1 MIIILYSSFSLSGI
15 SFTKAYIQLVKRGKR
30 YHYENG
36 KRHHGVLKRSMVVCE
51 CAIDKCIIFNG
62 DREVMKRKF
71 MNGLLAA
78 AGAAVRSVPAANRG
92 EVNSR

>member
-1 MIIILYSSFSLSGI
+1 
-15 SFTKAYIQLVKRGKR
+15 
-30 YHYENG
+30 
-36 KRHHGVLKRSMVVCE
+36 MVVCE